1 MTELKDNLKHIRK
14 RRGLTQNDLAIK
26 INVTPQVISNIER
39 GYTKTSHIIIKRLTD
54 ALACSVGDLVGGNET
69 SVDYEMIVFNDK
81 ATFDALPEEE
91 KNRILDQLQEQADFL
106 VERAK
111 KNI

>member
-1 MTELKDNLKHIRK
+1 MPELKDNLKHIRK

-39 GYTKTSHIIIKRLTD
+39 GYTQSGPIIIKQLAV
-54 ALACSVGDLVGGNET
+54 ALACSVGDLVGDNDT
-69 SVDYEMIVFNDK
+69 PADYKMIVFSDK
-81 ATFDALPEEE
+81 AAFDALPKEE